1 MSPIL
6 ADALGTFFY
15 TALVALVAFGAGWFV
30 KGKYGHRFK

>member
-15 TALVALVAFGAGWFV
+15 SALVALVAFGAGWFV
-30 KGKYGHRFK
+30 KGKYGHRLK

>member
-1 MSPIL
+1 MTPIL

-30 KGKYGHRFK
+30 KGKYGHRLK

>member
-1 MSPIL
+1 MTPIL

-15 TALVALVAFGAGWFV
+15 TALVAILAFGAGWFI

>member
-1 MSPIL
+1 MTPIL

-15 TALVALVAFGAGWFV
+15 TALVAILAFGAGWIV

>member
-15 TALVALVAFGAGWFV
+15 TAFVALVAFGAGWFV
-30 KGKYGHRFK
+30 KGKYGHRLK